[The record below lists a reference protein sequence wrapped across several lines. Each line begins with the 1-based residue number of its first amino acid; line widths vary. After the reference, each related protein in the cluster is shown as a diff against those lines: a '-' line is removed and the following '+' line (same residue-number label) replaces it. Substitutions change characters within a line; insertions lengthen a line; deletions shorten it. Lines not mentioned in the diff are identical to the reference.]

1 SSIIMPSILPI
12 NQNWSFTQVGG
23 GEVNADGEW
32 IPASQFPTSTH
43 AELLKLKKIPDPFVG
58 LNEWDVQC
66 KDFSEH
72 HSVQLVE
79 LTWVST
85 GLGEAVWAFKT
96 TFDVTEKELA
106 EPNVDLVFEGLDT
119 NAIVE
124 LNGHKL
130 AETNNMFVS
139 YRLSVKERLQLG
151 TNDLLLTFPS
161 SYLIGKELEAAHGK
175 FALWNGDSSR
185 LHVRTAQYRY
195 GWDWGPVLLTTG
207 PWKPVYLETYNVRI
221 DDLRISTKV
230 DESLAAVIDVTIALS
245 SEVSAK
251 ASVALKD
258 ASGKALKTADIDISK
273 GKGST
278 SFEAKAG
285 ELELWWPVG
294 YGKQVLHTVDVQVA
308 DEGGKPLDSKT
319 QKIGV
324 RRLRIVQDPLEG
336 EEGRSF
342 LFEVNNV
349 RIFCGGSNWIPADS

>member
-1 SSIIMPSILPI
+1 MPSILPI

-23 GEVNADGEW
+23 GEANADGEW
-32 IPASQFPTSTH
+32 IPVSQFPTSTH
-43 AELLKLKKIPDPFVG
+43 AELVKLKKIPDPFVG
-58 LNEWDVQC
+58 LHEWDVQ
-66 KDFSEH
+66 
-72 HSVQLVE
+72 
-79 LTWVST
+79 W
-85 GLGEAVWAFKT
+85 LGEAAWAFKT
-96 TFDVTEKELA
+96 TFDVTQKELT

-119 NAIVE
+119 NAVVE

-139 YRLSVKERLQLG
+139 YRLPAKEHLKVG
-151 TNDLLLTFPS
+151 TNDLLLSFPS

-175 FALWNGDSSR
+175 GALWNGDSSR

-207 PWKPVYLETYNVRI
+207 PWKPVYLEAYNVRI
-221 DDLRISTKV
+221 DDLRVSTKV
-230 DESLAAVIDVTIALS
+230 DESLAAAIDITIALS
-245 SEVSAK
+245 SEVSAT
-251 ASVALKD
+251 ASVVLKD
-258 ASGKALKTADIDISK
+258 ASGKALKTADINISK

-278 SFEAKAG
+278 SLEAKTG

-294 YGKQVLHTVDVQVA
+294 YGKQVLYTVDVQVA
-308 DEGGKPLDSKT
+308 DEGGKSLDSKA

-342 LFEVNNV
+342 LFEVNN
-349 RIFCGGSNWIPADS
+349 